1 MKTDGSNSLIL
12 VSRHTGERL
21 ELRQFQDDQGP
32 WLELKGSLPPHREG
46 PPLHV
51 HFDEDEGG
59 RVISGTLAALIGG
72 EQLELNAGQELNLPR
87 GVAHRWWN
95 AGDELLT
102 FEGFA
107 RPLVDLDRYLQAVFE
122 VNNAGR
128 EGRPPLFYMAHALR
142 RHRATQSVLV
152 VPAAVQAILF
162 PLVVGLG
169 TLLGKYRGTD
179 WPGCP
184 ARCTGALLVAEE
196 EA

>member
-1 MKTDGSNSLIL
+1 MNTDGPSSLVL
-12 VSRHTGERL
+12 VDRHTGERL
-21 ELRQFQDDQGP
+21 ELRRLQDDQGL
-32 WLELKGSLPPHREG
+32 WLELRGSLPAHREG

-51 HFDEDEGG
+51 HQTEDESGH
-59 RVISGTLAALIGG
+59 VISGTLSAVVGG
-72 EQLELNAGQELNLPR
+72 RQLDVGPGEEMTFPR

-95 AGDELLT
+95 EDDETLR

-122 VNNAGR
+122 VANAGP
-128 EGRPPLFYMAHALR
+128 EGRPPLFYIAHVLR
-142 RHRATQSVLV
+142 RHRATQSALV
-152 VPAAVQAILF
+152 IPLPLQAILF

-184 ARCTGALLVAEE
+184 ARCTGAPLAVEE
-196 EA
+196 EP

>member
-59 RVISGTLAALIGG
+59 RVISGTLAALLGG
-72 EQLELNAGQELNLPR
+72 GQLELNAGQELNLPR

-122 VNNAGR
+122 VNNAGP

-152 VPAAVQAILF
+152 VPAAVQALLF

-184 ARCTGALLVAEE
+184 ARCTGAPMVAEE

>member
-1 MKTDGSNSLIL
+1 MKTDGPGPLIL
-12 VSRHTGERL
+12 VDRHTGERL
-21 ELRQFQDDQGP
+21 ELRRLQDDHGS

-46 PPLHV
+46 PPLHI
-51 HFDEDEGG
+51 HHAEDERG
-59 RVISGTLAALIGG
+59 RVVSGTLSALVGG
-72 EQLELNAGQELNLPR
+72 QRRELNAG
-87 GVAHRWWN
+87 
-95 AGDELLT
+95 DEMLT
-102 FEGFA
+102 SEGFA

-184 ARCTGALLVAEE
+184 ARCTGAPLVAEE
-196 EA
+196 E